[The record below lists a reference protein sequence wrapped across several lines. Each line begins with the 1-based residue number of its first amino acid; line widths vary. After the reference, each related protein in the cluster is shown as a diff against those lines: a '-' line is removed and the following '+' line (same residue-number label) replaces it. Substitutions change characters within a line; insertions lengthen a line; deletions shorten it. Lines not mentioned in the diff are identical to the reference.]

1 MPRSRSV
8 RSLRVPRSAPDD
20 VDTSSTADEP
30 QSTTLA
36 IDVPRNEPSL
46 RQDLSN
52 PHGPSSEESAIDA
65 PRTMSAAQPPASPVD
80 EDDEDRDAEDIPL
93 RPGLAPDRDELNAV
107 PLRKQYLAVK
117 RRYPDAIVMF
127 RLGDFYETF
136 DGDAEV
142 LSRTLD
148 VVLTSREMGKG
159 LRIPMSGVPH
169 HAAEGYIARLI
180 QAGYKVAVCEQ
191 IGDIPKR
198 GLVERSVTRV
208 VTPGTVMDESLLDA
222 RTNNYLAAVIAE
234 GRRAGIAIA
243 DITTGEFATTDIT
256 ADSPEEALLA
266 IGRELLRIQP
276 AEIIVPAGELKDW
289 APGIEPAAWLGERFA
304 GGRGLSPTEAWRW
317 RDDRARSALEQHFAV
332 DSLDGFGC
340 AGRPLAIRAAGGLLH
355 YLQDTQIAGLRQIT
369 NLRTYQLDAYMTLDA
384 QTRRNLELTESSRG
398 ERRHSLIAVLD
409 QTRTPM
415 GSRLLRRWV
424 GQPLLDC
431 AELTIRQDGVQALAD
446 DGILRAELRQA
457 LGVIGDIERLANRTV
472 TGHAN
477 PRDVINLR
485 TSLRAVA
492 AVGAHLSNLPGVGR
506 LPETSATLDLLE
518 RALADEPGQVLGKGQ
533 VLRAGHAPEIDEYRD
548 RSREARDFIAN
559 LERSERERT
568 GIRTLKVG
576 YNKVFGYYIEI
587 TTAALA
593 SAERDAARAITR
605 ASFTASSQGSAP
617 DATAKSVLPDE
628 YIARQTLA
636 NATRYF
642 TPKLK
647 EYETVVLTAEETLA
661 SLESDAFRGVVTQV
675 AGSIERLLDA
685 AGTVALADVLA
696 SLAEVA
702 VRRRYTRPRLT
713 DGSDI
718 VVSQGRHPV
727 LETVL
732 PAGEYVPNDVRLD
745 ASGASGAQIVI
756 LTGPNMAGKSSYLRQ
771 VALICL
777 LAQIGSFVPA
787 ADAEIGLV
795 DRIFTRIGAQ
805 DDIATGQSTF
815 MVEMLETA
823 NILNHATSRSLVVLD
838 EIGRGTS
845 TYDGLAIARSIVEYI
860 HNAPRLGCRT
870 LFATHYHE
878 LTELERLLPRIR
890 AARMDVLEDG
900 DRIVF
905 LRQIVPGGADRSYG
919 VHVAQLAG
927 IPRAVVRRAEEI
939 LRTLE
944 TGDRSDAT
952 TAPGESDQPAETADG
967 RNSRRAAMRLPLPG
981 GAEPT
986 DGTFQLTMFDAP
998 SPVLDALRTLDI
1010 DGMTPIEALT
1020 RLYELQAMVRGEA

>member
-8 RSLRVPRSAPDD
+8 RSLRVPRSAPED
-20 VDTSSTADEP
+20 VDDPITPDEAGSIHPSSPKTQDEP
-30 QSTTLA
+30 SLPSAAHTPQNPSREDLPAAEPGSSTTLTDDFDGGA
-36 IDVPRNEPSL
+36 EEDV
-46 RQDLSN
+46 
-52 PHGPSSEESAIDA
+52 
-65 PRTMSAAQPPASPVD
+65 
-80 EDDEDRDAEDIPL
+80 PL
-93 RPGLAPDRDELNAV
+93 RPGLAPERDEINAV

-142 LSRTLD
+142 LSSTLD

-191 IGDIPKR
+191 VGDVPKR
-198 GLVERSVTRV
+198 GLVERDVTRV

-222 RTNNYLAAVIAE
+222 RRNNYLAAVIAE
-234 GRRAGIAIA
+234 GRRAGIAIV
-243 DITTGEFATTDIT
+243 DITTGEFATTDVT
-256 ADSPEEALLA
+256 ASSPEEALLA

-276 AEIIVPAGELKDW
+276 AEIVVPAGDLAGW
-289 APGIEPAAWLGERFA
+289 APGIEPAAWLGEGFA

-317 RDDRARSALEQHFAV
+317 QDDRARSALQQHFAV

-369 NLRTYQLDAYMTLDA
+369 DLRTYQLDAYMTLDA

-431 AELTIRQDGVQALAD
+431 AELTIRQDGVQALTD
-446 DGILRAELRQA
+446 DAIGRAELRQA
-457 LGVIGDIERLANRTV
+457 LGAVGDIERLANRTV
-472 TGHAN
+472 TGLAT
-477 PRDVINLR
+477 PRDVIGLR
-485 TSLRAVA
+485 TSLRAIA
-492 AVGAHLSNLPGVGR
+492 AIGGHLSGIPGVER
-506 LPETSATLDLLE
+506 LPQTTATLDLLE

-533 VLRAGHAPEIDEYRD
+533 VLRAGHAPEIDEYRE

-559 LERSERERT
+559 LERSERDRT

-593 SAERDAARAITR
+593 SAERDAARASSR
-605 ASFTASSQGSAP
+605 ASFTGGAQGSSESP
-617 DATAKSVLPDE
+617 TGSVLPTE

-661 SLESDAFRGVVTQV
+661 SLEADAFRGVVAQV
-675 AGSIERLLDA
+675 AGSVDRLLDA
-685 AGTVALADVLA
+685 ARTIAMADVLA

-713 DGSDI
+713 DGTDI

-745 ASGASGAQIVI
+745 ASGASGAQVVI

-787 ADAEIGLV
+787 TDAEIGLV

-823 NILNHATSRSLVVLD
+823 NILNHATGRSLVVLD

-905 LRQIVPGGADRSYG
+905 LRQVVAGGADRSYG

-944 TGDRSDAT
+944 AGDRSDGL
-952 TAPGESDQPAETADG
+952 GESGEPGQSGGTKETGNG
-967 RNSRRAAMRLPLPG
+967 RSGRRAAMRLPLPG

-998 SPVLDALRTLDI
+998 NPALDALRTLDV

-1020 RLYELQAMVRGEA
+1020 RLYELQRLARDGG

>member
-1 MPRSRSV
+1 MAIPGAAPTIGATTMAETPSDRSPLPV
-8 RSLRVPRSAPDD
+8 RLDDEGPDILPGAPDD
-20 VDTSSTADEP
+20 HE
-30 QSTTLA
+30 
-36 IDVPRNEPSL
+36 DVPL
-46 RQDLSN
+46 L
-52 PHGPSSEESAIDA
+52 
-65 PRTMSAAQPPASPVD
+65 
-80 EDDEDRDAEDIPL
+80 
-93 RPGLAPDRDELNAV
+93 PGSAPDRDEINAV
-107 PLRKQYLAVK
+107 PLRRQYLAVK
-117 RRYPDAIVMF
+117 RRYPDAIVLF

-159 LRIPMSGVPH
+159 LRIPMAGVPH
-169 HAAEGYIARLI
+169 HAAESYIARLI

-191 IGDIPKR
+191 VGDIPRR
-198 GLVERSVTRV
+198 GLVERDVTRV
-208 VTPGTVMDESLLDA
+208 VTPGTVTDEALLDA
-222 RTNNYLAAVIAE
+222 RSNNYLVAVVAE
-234 GRRAGIAIA
+234 GRRAGLALV
-243 DITTGEFATTDIT
+243 DITTGEFATTDIA
-256 ADSPEEALLA
+256 ADTPEEALLA
-266 IGRELLRIQP
+266 IGRELLRLQP
-276 AEIIVPAGELKDW
+276 AEIVVPAGDLAAW
-289 APGIEPAAWLGERFA
+289 APGLEPQAWLGERFA
-304 GGRGLSPTEAWRW
+304 GGRGLSPTDAWRW
-317 RDDRARSALEQHFAV
+317 QDDRAAAALQQHFHV

-340 AGRPLAIRAAGGLLH
+340 AGRPLAIRAAGGLIH

-369 NLRTYQLDAYMTLDA
+369 SLRTYQLDAYMTLDA

-398 ERRHSLIAVLD
+398 DRRHSLIAVLD

-431 AELTIRQDGVQALAD
+431 AELILRQDGVQALTD
-446 DGILRAELRQA
+446 DAILRAELRQA
-457 LGVIGDIERLANRTV
+457 LRSIGDIERLANRAV
-472 TGHAN
+472 TALAN
-477 PRDVINLR
+477 PKDLTQLR
-485 TSLRAVA
+485 ASLRGLASLADQV
-492 AVGAHLSNLPGVGR
+492 SQLPGVGV
-506 LPETSATLDLLE
+506 PPDCSATLDLLD
-518 RALADEPGQVLGKGQ
+518 RALAEEPGQVLGKGA
-533 VLRAGHAPEIDEYRD
+533 VLRSGYAPEIDEYRD

-559 LERSERERT
+559 LERTERDRT
-568 GIRTLKVG
+568 AIRTLKVG
-576 YNKVFGYYIEI
+576 YNRVFGYYIEI

-593 SAERDAARAITR
+593 GAERDAARASTR
-605 ASFTASSQGSAP
+605 ASFAASLDGSIP
-617 DATAKSVLPDE
+617 DAPGSVLPVE
-628 YIARQTLA
+628 YIPRQTLA

-661 SLESDAFRGVVTQV
+661 GLEADAFRRVVGQV
-675 AGSIERLLDA
+675 AASVDRLLEA
-685 AGTVALADVLA
+685 ARTVALADVLA

-702 VRRRYTRPRLT
+702 ITRRYTRPRLT

-718 VVSQGRHPV
+718 VIAQGRHPV

-732 PAGEYVPNDVRLD
+732 PIGEYVPNDVRLD
-745 ASGASGAQIVI
+745 TAGSSGAQVVI

-787 ADAEIGLV
+787 ADAEIGMV

-823 NILNHATSRSLVVLD
+823 NILNHATRRSLVVLD

-845 TYDGLAIARSIVEYI
+845 TYDGLAIARSIVEYL

-878 LTELERLLPRIR
+878 LTELERVLPRIR

-900 DRIVF
+900 DQIVF

-927 IPRAVVRRAEEI
+927 VPRAVVRRAEEI
-939 LRTLE
+939 LRSLE
-944 TGDRSDAT
+944 AGEGPGGSPATGPDGSS
-952 TAPGESDQPAETADG
+952 ESSAG
-967 RNSRRAAMRLPLPG
+967 RGGRRAAMRLPLPG
-981 GAEPT
+981 GHEPT

-998 SPVLDALRTLDI
+998 NPAIEALRTLDI

-1020 RLYELQAMVRGEA
+1020 RLYELQRLARQDP

>member
-8 RSLRVPRSAPDD
+8 RSLRVPRSAPDELDATTGPDHVQAADASTPERHDSESPRHD
-20 VDTSSTADEP
+20 VSAASGSRSDEGPISRSTAALTDHADFEP
-30 QSTTLA
+30 
-36 IDVPRNEPSL
+36 D
-46 RQDLSN
+46 
-52 PHGPSSEESAIDA
+52 
-65 PRTMSAAQPPASPVD
+65 VD
-80 EDDEDRDAEDIPL
+80 EDAPL

-191 IGDIPKR
+191 VGDVPKR
-198 GLVERSVTRV
+198 GLVERDVTRV

-222 RTNNYLAAVIAE
+222 RSNNYLAAVIAE

-243 DITTGEFATTDIT
+243 DITTGEFATTDVT

-276 AEIIVPAGELKDW
+276 AEIVVPAGDLAGW

-317 RDDRARSALEQHFAV
+317 QDDRARTGLEQHFAV

-369 NLRTYQLDAYMTLDA
+369 DLRTYQLDAYMTLDA

-398 ERRHSLIAVLD
+398 ERRHSLVAVLD

-415 GSRLLRRWV
+415 GSRLLRGWV
-424 GQPLLDC
+424 GQPLLDR
-431 AELTIRQDGVQALAD
+431 AELTSRQDGVQALAD
-446 DGILRAELRQA
+446 DAIGRAELRQA
-457 LGVIGDIERLANRTV
+457 LGAVGDIERLANRMV
-472 TGHAN
+472 TGLAT
-477 PRDVINLR
+477 PRDVIGLR

-492 AVGAHLSNLPGVGR
+492 AIGDHLSDIPGVEH

-533 VLRAGHAPEIDEYRD
+533 VLRAGHAPEIDEYRE

-559 LERSERERT
+559 LERSERDRT

-576 YNKVFGYYIEI
+576 YNRVFGYYIEI

-593 SAERDAARAITR
+593 SAERDAARASTR
-605 ASFTASSQGSAP
+605 ASFTGVSEGTVSEAAI
-617 DATAKSVLPDE
+617 SVLPNE
-628 YIARQTLA
+628 YIPRQTLA

-642 TPKLK
+642 TPQLK

-661 SLESDAFRGVVTQV
+661 SLEADAFRGVVAQI
-675 AGSIERLLDA
+675 AGSANRLLDA
-685 AGTVALADVLA
+685 ARTVALADVLA

-745 ASGASGAQIVI
+745 ASGTSGAQVVI

-823 NILNHATSRSLVVLD
+823 NILNHATGRSLVVLD

-905 LRQIVPGGADRSYG
+905 LRQVVAGGANRSYG

-944 TGDRSDAT
+944 AGDRGRGPSESEH
-952 TAPGESDQPAETADG
+952 PGQPVGSSETGSG
-967 RNSRRAAMRLPLPG
+967 RNGRRAAMRLPLPG

-986 DGTFQLTMFDAP
+986 DGTFQLTMFEAP
-998 SPVLDALRTLDI
+998 NPALDALRQLDV

-1020 RLYELQAMVRGEA
+1020 RLYELRTLARDGR